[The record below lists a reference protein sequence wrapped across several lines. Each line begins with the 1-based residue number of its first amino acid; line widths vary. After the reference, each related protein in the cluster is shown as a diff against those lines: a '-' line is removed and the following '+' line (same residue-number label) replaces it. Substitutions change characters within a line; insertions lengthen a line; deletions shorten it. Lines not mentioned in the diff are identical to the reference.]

1 MHHIR
6 LVVCAGILLAMSG
19 AAGAQQDYINTFA
32 GGGPNNV
39 PATSANANAPSSI
52 ALDGT
57 GNIYYTGGIQNRVFK
72 VNGSTGVLTV
82 VAGNGF
88 AGYSGDGGPATDA
101 ELYAPGIAVD
111 FQGNVFIADGGN
123 CLIRKINANTG
134 YISTIAGI
142 TPPNRPSTCGFSGDG
157 GPALSANLNE
167 PSDISVD
174 KNGNLLIADSWN
186 NRIRVIACATV
197 NSVGGTC
204 TPNSGQST
212 GNIYTLAG
220 NGAEAYN
227 GDGILA
233 TSAELSQPAAV
244 TTDNS
249 GNLYIAD
256 MLNFRVRRVACGTGI
271 SGCTP
276 PLGETS
282 GYIYTVAGNGMIGYT
297 GDGIAATATELNLP
311 VDVRVDNSG
320 NLFIAD
326 QRNNRIRMVT
336 CTTVTSSGS
345 PCTPNS
351 GQTTG
356 DIYTVAGD
364 GSTGFN
370 GDHQKATSASLY
382 APAGIAVDSTGDLF
396 ITDLGNFRVR
406 EVACQNSNVSCTPL
420 SGDSAGFIYTVAG
433 NGLGNFSGNNVP
445 ATDAALASPSGTHFD
460 SAGNIYIAD
469 AFNCIVRIVSANT
482 GMISTFA
489 GTPGTCSYGGDG
501 GPATSAY
508 LNQPAKVYVD
518 SSDNVYIGDTFNC
531 LIRKVSEG
539 TITTIAGD
547 HALGC
552 GYSGDGGPATS
563 AQLNNPAG
571 VTLDSSGNLYIADEY
586 NNRIRKV
593 SSGIIS
599 TFAGNGV
606 QGYSGDGRPATE
618 EELNDPYDVVT
629 DSAGSV
635 YIADRAR
642 VRKVVASGIISTYAG
657 NGQDG
662 YEGDGVPATKT
673 SVGPRGLAIDAAG
686 DVLIADEDNS
696 RIRLVDGLGIIHT
709 IAGNGTVGFFGQDVP
724 ATTAEFYFT
733 ADICLDSSGNIYVA
747 DFHNG
752 LVRKVNALAVL
763 APSLASVTFGMQA
776 IHTTSEPVSLTLTSA
791 GPVMISSI
799 TASANFHETDDCPG
813 SLPIGSSC
821 TVQITFAPTTAG
833 VLKGTLSINYNG
845 FLGPTESIA
854 LKGTGTNYEVFGRTS
869 ITFPNQVVNTTS
881 ANTKV
886 TFKYTGTGTLTL
898 NSLTPTA
905 NFAVNTTGITSGACN
920 LSGTT
925 SLAQYGSCA
934 FNVAFSP
941 TSVGAINGNVTASFS
956 GDPGGNTSVQ
966 LPLTG
971 TATEVTFSPT
981 ALAFGT
987 VASGMKNETL
997 TVTNKG
1003 ATALTFSGKPAISG
1017 TGAGQFNVLPNTVG
1031 NSTCLSGT
1039 PVAQNGTCT
1048 FTVQFT
1054 STGGGISYSET
1065 MSISDNGGA
1074 SPQTVKITAKD

>member
-6 LVVCAGILLAMSG
+6 PVVCAAILLAMSSV
-19 AAGAQQDYINTFA
+19 ASAQQDYINTFA

-39 PATSANANAPSSI
+39 SATSANANAPSSVV
-52 ALDGT
+52 LDGT

-88 AGYSGDGGPATDA
+88 YGYSGDGGPATDA
-101 ELYAPGIAVD
+101 ELYAPAIAVD
-111 FQGNVFIADGGN
+111 FLGNVFISDGGN
-123 CLIRKINANTG
+123 CLIRKVNANTG

-157 GPALSANLNE
+157 GPAASANLNE
-167 PSDISVD
+167 PSGISID
-174 KNGNLLIADSWN
+174 KNGNLLFADSWN

-197 NSVGGTC
+197 NSVGGAC
-204 TPNSGQST
+204 IPNSGQST

-220 NGAEAYN
+220 NGAEDYN

-233 TSAELSQPAAV
+233 TLAELSQPAAV
-244 TTDNS
+244 ATDNS

-282 GYIYTVAGNGMIGYT
+282 GYIYTLAGDGMIGYS
-297 GDGIAATATELNLP
+297 GDGIAATTAELNFP

-326 QRNNRIRMVT
+326 QRNDRIRMVT

-364 GSTGFN
+364 GSSGFN
-370 GDHQKATSASLY
+370 GDNQSAVLANLF

-396 ITDLGNFRVR
+396 ITDLGNDRVR
-406 EVACQNSNVSCTPL
+406 EVPCQNSNVSCTPP

-433 NGLGNFSGNNVP
+433 NGLSDFSGNNVS

-518 SSDNVYIGDTFNC
+518 TSDNVYIADTFNC

-563 AQLNNPAG
+563 GQLNNPAG

-586 NNRIRKV
+586 NSRIRKV

-599 TFAGNGV
+599 TFAGNGI

-618 EELNDPYDVVT
+618 EELNHPYDVVT

-635 YIADRAR
+635 YIADDAR
-642 VRKVVASGIISTYAG
+642 VRKVVTSGIISTYAG
-657 NGQDG
+657 NGQNG

-673 SVGPRGLAIDAAG
+673 SIDPQGLAIDAAG
-686 DVLIADEDNS
+686 DVLIADS

-709 IAGNGTVGFFGQDVP
+709 IAGDGAVGFFGQDVP
-724 ATTAEFYFT
+724 ATTAEFYFPK
-733 ADICLDSSGNIYVA
+733 DICLDSSGNIYVA
-747 DFHNG
+747 DSYNG
-752 LVRKVNALAVL
+752 LVRKINALAIVS
-763 APSLASVTFGMQA
+763 PSLASVTFGMQA
-776 IHTTSEPVSLTLTSA
+776 IHTTSAPVSLTLTSA

-799 TASANFHETDDCPG
+799 TASANFHETDDCAG

-821 TVQITFAPTTAG
+821 SVQITFTPTAAG
-833 VLKGTLSINYNG
+833 VLKGALSINYNG

-869 ITFPNQVVNTTS
+869 IAFPTQVVNTTS

-886 TFKYTGTGTLTL
+886 TFKYTGAGTLTL
-898 NSLTPTA
+898 NSLTPSA

-925 SLAQYGSCA
+925 SLAQFGSCA

-941 TSVGAINGNVTASFS
+941 TSVGAINGKTTASFL

-966 LPLTG
+966 LPLSG
-971 TATEVTFSPT
+971 IATEVTLSPT

-987 VASGMKNETL
+987 LASGMKNETL

-1003 ATALTFSGKPAISG
+1003 AATLTFNGTPNISG
-1017 TGAGQFNVLPNTVG
+1017 TGAGQFSLLPNTGG

-1039 PVAQNGTCT
+1039 PVAQNGNCT

-1065 MSISDNGGA
+1065 MSVSDNGGA

>member
-1 MHHIR
+1 MRYIR
-6 LVVCAGILLAMSG
+6 LVVCAGMLLAMSG
-19 AAGAQQDYINTFA
+19 VASAQQDYINTFA

-39 PATSANANAPSSI
+39 PATSANANAPG
-52 ALDGT
+52 AVVLDGA
-57 GNIYYTGGIQNRVFK
+57 GNIYYTSGNRVFK
-72 VNGSTGVLTV
+72 VNGSTRILTV
-82 VAGNGF
+82 FAGNGF

-101 ELYAPGIAVD
+101 EEDGSGIAFD
-111 FQGNVFIADGGN
+111 SQGNLFIADSGN
-123 CLIRKINANTG
+123 CLIRKVNANTG
-134 YISTIAGI
+134 FISTIAGI
-142 TPPNRPSTCGFSGDG
+142 TPPNRPSTCQFSGDG
-157 GPALSANLNE
+157 GPATSANLDT
-167 PSDISVD
+167 PVGVAIDR
-174 KNGNLLIADSWN
+174 NGNLLVSDSWN
-186 NRIRVIACATV
+186 NRIRVVACATV
-197 NSVGGTC
+197 NSGGGAC
-204 TPNSGQST
+204 SPNSGQT
-212 GNIYTLAG
+212 IGNIYTVAG
-220 NGAEAYN
+220 GGADYN
-227 GDGILA
+227 DDGILA
-233 TSAELSQPAAV
+233 TSAGLFQPQGI

-256 MLNFRVRRVACGTGI
+256 TEGFRIRRVACGTGI

-297 GDGIAATATELNLP
+297 GDGIAATAAEFNTP
-311 VDVRVDNSG
+311 VDVLVDNSG

-326 QRNNRIRMVT
+326 QKNNRIRMVT
-336 CTTVTSSGS
+336 CATVMSSGS

-364 GSTGFN
+364 GSSGFN
-370 GDHQKATSASLY
+370 GDNQSAGLASLF

-396 ITDLGNFRVR
+396 IADLGNYRVR
-406 EVACQNSNVSCTPL
+406 EVPCQIGNVICTPP

-433 NGLGNFSGNNVP
+433 NGLSNFSGNNVP
-445 ATDAALASPSGTHFD
+445 ATDAALAGPSGTHSD

-469 AFNCIVRIVSANT
+469 AFNCIVQIVSANT

-489 GTPGTCSYGGDG
+489 GTPGTCGYGGDG
-501 GPATSAY
+501 GSATSAY

-518 SSDNVYIGDTFNC
+518 SSDNVYIADAINC
-531 LIRKVSEG
+531 LVREVSNG
-539 TITTIAGD
+539 TITTIAGN
-547 HALGC
+547 HSLGC
-552 GYSGDGGPATS
+552 GYSGDGGAATNAKLS
-563 AQLNNPAG
+563 TPHG
-571 VTLDSSGNLYIADEY
+571 VTVDGSGNLYIADKY
-586 NNRIRKV
+586 NHRIRKV
-593 SSGIIS
+593 SGGIIS
-599 TFAGNGV
+599 TFAGNGIR
-606 QGYSGDGRPATE
+606 GYSGDGRPATE
-618 EELNDPYDVVT
+618 VELADPDDVVT
-629 DSAGSV
+629 DGAGNV
-635 YIADRAR
+635 YIADSER
-642 VRKVVASGIISTYAG
+642 VRKVVTSGIISTYAG
-657 NGQDG
+657 NGQVG
-662 YEGDGVPATKT
+662 YEGDGVLATKT
-673 SVGPRGLAIDAAG
+673 SIGPQGLAIDAAG
-686 DVLIADEDNS
+686 DVLIADVNNS

-709 IAGNGTVGFFGQDVP
+709 IAGDGAVGFLGQGVP
-724 ATTAEFYFT
+724 ATTAEFYFPL
-733 ADICLDSSGNIYVA
+733 DICLDSSGNIYVA
-747 DFHNG
+747 DLNNS
-752 LVRKVNALAVL
+752 LVRKINVL
-763 APSLASVTFGMQA
+763 AILGPSLASVPFGMQA
-776 IHTTSEPVSLTLTSA
+776 IHTTSAPVALTLTSA
-791 GPVMISSI
+791 GPVTISSI

-821 TVQITFAPTTAG
+821 TVKITFAPTAAG
-833 VLKGTLSINYNG
+833 VLKGALSINYNG
-845 FLGPTESIA
+845 FLGPTESIG
-854 LKGTGTNYEVFGRTS
+854 LTGTGTNYEIFGRTF
-869 ITFPNQVVNTTS
+869 ITFPTQVVNTTS

-898 NSLTPTA
+898 NSLTPSA
-905 NFAVNTTGITSGACN
+905 NFAVNTTGISSGACN

-925 SLAQYGSCA
+925 SLAQFGSCA

-941 TSVGAINGNVTASFS
+941 TSVGTINGNVTASFS

-971 TATEVTFSPT
+971 TATEVTLSPT

-1003 ATALTFSGKPAISG
+1003 ATALTFSGTPSISG
-1017 TGAGQFNVLPNTVG
+1017 TGAGQFKVLPNTGG

-1054 STGGGISYSET
+1054 STGGGILYSET